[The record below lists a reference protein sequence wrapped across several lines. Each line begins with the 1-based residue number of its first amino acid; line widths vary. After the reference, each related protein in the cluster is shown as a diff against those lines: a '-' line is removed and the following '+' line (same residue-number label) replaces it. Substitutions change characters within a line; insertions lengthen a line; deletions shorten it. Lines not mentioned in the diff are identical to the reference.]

1 MARYP
6 IQEPIQ
12 KHLMQDV
19 VFIID
24 FIENYGFKV

>member
-6 IQEPIQ
+6 IQEPIK